1 MTSESPLTVGVL
13 GGMGPAATVDFMA
26 RVIALTPGN
35 SDQDHVRLIVDQ
47 NPRVPN
53 RQDALLHD
61 GEHPG
66 EVLAEM
72 ARGLEDQ
79 DCDFLVMPCNT
90 AHAFQKDIRA
100 AVNIPFV
107 SMIDATLNAAK
118 AAKCVG
124 VMATVACLRANVYQS
139 SLESRNITHVLPSR
153 EEAENLTRLVFEIK
167 RGNKGELSRAA
178 VARLAR
184 SLVARGADVIVSAC
198 TEIPLVFGARDLDV
212 TLLSSTDELAKLT
225 IALARGDK
233 ALPKK

>member
-1 MTSESPLTVGVL
+1 
-13 GGMGPAATVDFMA
+13 MGPAATVDFMA

>member
-1 MTSESPLTVGVL
+1 MASESSLTVGVL
-13 GGMGPAATVDFMA
+13 GGMGPEATVDFMA
-26 RVIALTPGN
+26 KVIALTPGDR
-35 SDQDHVRLIVDQ
+35 DQDHVRLIVDQ
-47 NPRVPN
+47 NPQVPD

-61 GEHPG
+61 GENPG
-66 EVLAEM
+66 RVLADM

-90 AHAFQKDIRA
+90 AHAFQKDITA

-107 SMIDATLNAAK
+107 SMIDATLDAAK

-124 VMATVACLRANVYQS
+124 VMATVACLRASVYQS
-139 SLESRNITHVLPSR
+139 ALDKRRITHVLPSR
-153 EEAENLTRLVFEIK
+153 DEAENLTRLIFEIK
-167 RGNKGELSRAA
+167 RGNKGELTRAA

-198 TEIPLVFGARDLDV
+198 TEIPLVFGSRDLDMPM
-212 TLLSSTDELAKLT
+212 LSSTEELAKMT

-233 ALPKK
+233 ALSSL